1 MFFFCVLFLETLEE
15 MDSELLKCEF
25 CGKMEYASEF
35 LQSKRFCLKKDSALY
50 HVSKGTTLAIPE
62 KFALSRWNHKPDNQN
77 LGFCGII

>member
-1 MFFFCVLFLETLEE
+1 
-15 MDSELLKCEF
+15 
-25 CGKMEYASEF
+25 MEYASEF